1 MVRPPVNCDWALNC
15 STPLPVLVRPPVEP
29 TTAWREKPER
39 SGSTSVAPL
48 TLIAATSIVLGDDP
62 KSTRPSMILAVAVF
76 SDVATIP
83 PAPIVRMPREPRP
96 VALLVANVRTI
107 GVPPRLLNFRP
118 ARVLSP
124 KRVSVP
130 EPLTTTV
137 LPAAIAPAANAVIL
151 PPLMRTPVA
160 GTAAKGMR
168 PVAAILSVPWL
179 TTVPPV

>member
-1 MVRPPVNCDWALNC
+1 M
-15 STPLPVLVRPPVEP
+15 
-29 TTAWREKPER
+29 
-39 SGSTSVAPL
+39 
-48 TLIAATSIVLGDDP
+48 
-62 KSTRPSMILAVAVF
+62 
-76 SDVATIP
+76 
-83 PAPIVRMPREPRP
+83 
-96 VALLVANVRTI
+96 
-107 GVPPRLLNFRP
+107 NFRP

-168 PVAAILSVPWL
+168 PVVAILSVPWL